1 MIQLNFWNE
10 HTPQEIATEIRNCAT
25 SIVET
30 NDSCNIEIWF
40 AEMIFDRQVAS
51 ALMELFRLIAEKR
64 VETRGCGIYHRKLIV
79 SRLQLDRCEGNQY
92 LNDTIEAALT
102 FDVVEALCVDGRIGT
117 YELITT
123 MKCTRRPIHLRELDL
138 RYFKIS
144 VRELGILRSWILD
157 PSLRKLGGGLERLS
171 FCNVAFVDDQAVR
184 GLAEALSLLSTR
196 EEQSIDESENGRFL
210 QVLWLYY
217 CDLKDLHL
225 EHIVRSLMQV
235 EQPTNEGIIRS
246 ISKESFGVSED
257 DFTINTAPPVYHST
271 LKSLTIEQKQCGP
284 KFYSLLGAWLLN
296 LDCVT
301 PMDSARQRSYRC
313 PCSLETVNITVWSA
327 IKDFNFTDPV
337 EFLTQ
342 DLPWK
347 RESDDRDVSRDDSYG
362 YYQLDDSYS
371 TRFSSSCSSS
381 SNITNWHDGDNKTNT
396 TLRTL
401 RLSGVENM
409 DSLGRLVS
417 EHLLGLESLHVHSR
431 GATDDGVTEAKL
443 SSFVEA
449 SGGLPY
455 SNHERNES
463 LRKLDFHCR
472 EKTTRAELESS
483 PQLLQLLRRYPM
495 LQDIRFGFR
504 RKDSSND
511 TIQQMMNANA
521 AGRFLFVP
529 SRSGPE
535 LPIALWPRV
544 LEGFHQKM
552 LLKSESYDDIVRGWV
567 EAGSDE
573 DDENEGMLPNDEG
586 EDVDSDSEAEPEGE
600 INDSSAK
607 PLSTCVP
614 PRSKS
619 EFIQHSATAMYSIL
633 KPNIERLTQLR
644 KLHRKRGAEDHR
656 EDFGR
661 QEKHRRFVR

>member
-1 MIQLNFWNE
+1 MIQLSFWNE

-40 AEMIFDRQVAS
+40 AETIFDRHVAS

-79 SRLQLDRCEGNQY
+79 SRLQLDRCQGNQY
-92 LNDTIEAALT
+92 LNDSIEAALT
-102 FDVVEALCVDGRIGT
+102 FDVVEAFCVDGRIGT
-117 YELITT
+117 YELLNT
-123 MKCTRRPIHLRELDL
+123 MRCTRRPIHLRELDL

-171 FCNVAFVDDQAVR
+171 FCNVSFVNDQAVR

-196 EEQSIDESENGRFL
+196 EEQSPDENENGRFL

-235 EQPTNEGIIRS
+235 EQPTNEVIIRS
-246 ISKESFGVSED
+246 IPKETFGIPED
-257 DFTINTAPPVYHST
+257 DLTINTAPTVYHST

-284 KFYSLLGAWLLN
+284 KLYSLMGAWLLN
-296 LDCVT
+296 LDCVS
-301 PMDSARQRSYRC
+301 PIDSASQRSYRC

-347 RESDDRDVSRDDSYG
+347 RESDDRDVSKDESYG

-371 TRFSSSCSSS
+371 TRFSSSSS
-381 SNITNWHDGDNKTNT
+381 SNITDWHDNDSKTNT

-443 SSFVEA
+443 SSFVAA

-495 LQDIRFGFR
+495 LQDVRFGFR
-504 RKDSSND
+504 RKASSND

-529 SRSGPE
+529 SRSGPQ

-552 LLKSESYDDIVRGWV
+552 LLKSESYDDIVLGWV
-567 EAGSDE
+567 ETGSDE
-573 DDENEGMLPNDEG
+573 DDDENMSPNGDG
-586 EDVDSDSEAEPEGE
+586 EDVDSYSEGE
-600 INDSSAK
+600 TNDESAK
-607 PLSTCVP
+607 PVPSSTLAP
-614 PRSKS
+614 PRSKSES

-633 KPNIERLTQLR
+633 KLNIDRLAQLR
-644 KLHRKRGAEDHR
+644 RLHRKRAAEDHR
-656 EDFGR
+656 EDYGR